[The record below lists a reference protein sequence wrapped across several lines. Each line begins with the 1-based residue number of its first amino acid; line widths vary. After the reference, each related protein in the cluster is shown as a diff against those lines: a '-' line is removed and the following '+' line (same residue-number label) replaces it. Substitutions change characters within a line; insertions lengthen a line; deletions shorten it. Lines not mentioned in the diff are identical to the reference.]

1 MKPDRSAAMKMLI
14 AQVLQAFPLDNPEL
28 AVCGSGKT
36 CEGCPKKLLE
46 IVDSEIRYWQSELD
60 HGETPTFGDIEKFA
74 QRKLGKK
81 KYDGNHKSI
90 TRQAKKFNDP

>member
-60 HGETPTFGDIEKFA
+60 HGETPTFGDIEKLA
-74 QRKLGKK
+74 KLCKNVNRGLKRNGIIIPSAVK
-81 KYDGNHKSI
+81 RLQD
-90 TRQAKKFNDP
+90 